1 MHEAPPPTPASPP
14 ASSAVP
20 AEPLSHGL
28 KQRHL
33 TMLGLGGVIGAG
45 LFVGSGAGIAVA
57 GPAIVVSYLI
67 AGALAML
74 VMRMLGEMSA
84 AMPASGSFSV
94 HAERALGRWAGFS
107 VGWLYWFLLV
117 VVLAVEATAAAQ
129 IAHGWVPG
137 IEPWAWVL
145 LFMVV
150 FTAANLTAVKNFGE
164 FEFWFASLKVGAIVV
179 FLVLG
184 VLAVLGLLPDTD
196 PVGMANLTGQGG
208 FLPNGWGGVV
218 SGVLTVVFA
227 FGGLE
232 VVTIAAAETDDPAR
246 AVGRA
251 VRSAVVRILFFY
263 VGSMLV
269 IVTVLPWTAQQAGLS
284 PYVKVLDAI
293 GVPSAGQIM
302 NIVVFVALLS
312 ALNANLYGSSRMV
325 FSLAERGEAPRG
337 LLKVSGGGSREATGA
352 GSRETTG
359 AGSRETTGG
368 GSRETTGGG
377 SRETTGGGSRV
388 TTGGVPR
395 RAVLASVAFGFV
407 SVLLNLLWPDTVF
420 LYMLNSV
427 GAVLLFVW
435 ALIAASQLRLRAR
448 LEQEAPEA
456 LSLRMWCFP
465 YLTWVTLAGLA
476 GVLLLMLTD
485 EAARPQ
491 VLWSAGAT
499 ALVLLVA
506 VGRQW
511 RERRGSAVADR

>member
-1 MHEAPPPTPASPP
+1 MHEAPPTPSPTSPA
-14 ASSAVP
+14 AP

-137 IEPWAWVL
+137 VEPWAWVL

-150 FTAANLTAVKNFGE
+150 FTVANLTAVKNFGE

-184 VLAVLGLLPDTD
+184 GLAVFGLLPDTD
-196 PVGMANLTGQGG
+196 PVGMTNLTGQGG
-208 FLPNGWGGVV
+208 FLPNGWSGVV

-312 ALNANLYGSSRMV
+312 ALNANLYGSSRMI

-337 LLKVSGGGSREATGA
+337 LLKVSRKAGA
-352 GSRETTG
+352 E
-359 AGSRETTGG
+359 
-368 GSRETTGGG
+368 
-377 SRETTGGGSRV
+377 
-388 TTGGVPR
+388 GGVPR

-407 SVLLNLLWPDTVF
+407 SVVLNLLWPDTVF

-448 LEQEAPEA
+448 LEQEAPDA
-456 LSLRMWCFP
+456 LALRMWWFP
-465 YLTWVTLAGLA
+465 YLTWVTLAGLL

-485 EAARPQ
+485 DAARPQ

-506 VGRQW
+506 VGREW
-511 RERRGSAVADR
+511 RERRARRDPSAFTDR

>member
-1 MHEAPPPTPASPP
+1 MHDAPPPTQQ
-14 ASSAVP
+14 
-20 AEPLSHGL
+20 EPLSHGL

-57 GPAIVVSYLI
+57 GPGIVVSYLI

-84 AMPASGSFSV
+84 AIPASGAFSV

-137 IEPWAWVL
+137 VDQWAWVL
-145 LFMVV
+145 AFMVV
-150 FTAANLTAVKNFGE
+150 FTVTNLTAVKNFGE
-164 FEFWFASLKVGAIVV
+164 FEFWFAALKVAAIVS

-184 VLAVLGLLPDTD
+184 LLAVFGLLPDTD
-196 PVGMANLTGQGG
+196 PVGLTDLTGQGG

-269 IVTVLPWTAQQAGLS
+269 IVTALPWTAQRAGLS

-312 ALNANLYGSSRMV
+312 ALNANLYGASRMV
-325 FSLAERGEAPRG
+325 FSLAERGEGPRG
-337 LLKVSGGGSREATGA
+337 LLKVSGSG
-352 GSRETTG
+352 
-359 AGSRETTGG
+359 
-368 GSRETTGGG
+368 
-377 SRETTGGGSRV
+377 
-388 TTGGVPR
+388 GGVPR

-407 SVLLNLLWPDTVF
+407 SVLLNLKWPDSVF
-420 LYMLNSV
+420 LYLLNSV

-435 ALIAASQLRLRAR
+435 GLIAASQLRLRRR
-448 LEQEAPEA
+448 LEREAPEA
-456 LSLRMWCFP
+456 LTLRMWCFP
-465 YLTWVTLAGLA
+465 WLTWVTLAALVA
-476 GVLLLMLTD
+476 VLVLMLTD
-485 EAARPQ
+485 DAARPQ

-499 ALVLLVA
+499 GLVLLVA
-506 VGRQW
+506 GA
-511 RERRGSAVADR
+511 RELRDRRRA

>member
-1 MHEAPPPTPASPP
+1 MHEAPPPAPSPAPAPGPSP
-14 ASSAVP
+14 SALP

-312 ALNANLYGSSRMV
+312 ALNANLYGSSRMI

-337 LLKVSGGGSREATGA
+337 LLKVSGGGSRRTGA
-352 GSRETTG
+352 E
-359 AGSRETTGG
+359 
-368 GSRETTGGG
+368 
-377 SRETTGGGSRV
+377 
-388 TTGGVPR
+388 GGVPR

-465 YLTWVTLAGLA
+465 YLTWVTLAGLF

-499 ALVLLVA
+499 AVVALVA

-511 RERRGSAVADR
+511 RERRGPA

>member
-1 MHEAPPPTPASPP
+1 MHEVPPPTSTSTSTPAP
-14 ASSAVP
+14 APGPSSSAVP

-184 VLAVLGLLPDTD
+184 VLAVLGWLPDTD
-196 PVGMANLTGQGG
+196 PVGMTNLTGQGG

-312 ALNANLYGSSRMV
+312 ALNANLYGSSRMI

-337 LLKVSGGGSREATGA
+337 LLKVSGGGSRE
-352 GSRETTG
+352 S
-359 AGSRETTGG
+359 
-368 GSRETTGGG
+368 
-377 SRETTGGGSRV
+377 
-388 TTGGVPR
+388 TGGVPR

-465 YLTWVTLAGLA
+465 YLTWVTLAGLF

-511 RERRGSAVADR
+511 RERRGSTVADR

>member
-1 MHEAPPPTPASPP
+1 MPEAPPPAAPPP
-14 ASSAVP
+14 APTAAP
-20 AEPLSHGL
+20 PPEPLAHGL

-129 IAHGWVPG
+129 IAHGWVPAV
-137 IEPWAWVL
+137 EPWAWVL

-164 FEFWFASLKVGAIVV
+164 FEFWFAALKVGAIVL

-184 VLAVLGLLPDTD
+184 LLAVLGLLPDTD
-196 PVGMANLTGQGG
+196 PVGTANLTGRGG
-208 FLPNGWGGVV
+208 FLPNGWSGVV

-269 IVTVLPWTAQQAGLS
+269 IVTVLPWTAQRAGLS

-337 LLKVSGGGSREATGA
+337 LLKVSGGGSPGQA
-352 GSRETTG
+352 
-359 AGSRETTGG
+359 
-368 GSRETTGGG
+368 
-377 SRETTGGGSRV
+377 
-388 TTGGVPR
+388 GGVPR

-407 SVLLNLLWPDTVF
+407 SVLLNLVWPDTVF
-420 LYMLNSV
+420 LHMLNSV

-448 LEQEAPEA
+448 LEREAPEA

-465 YLTWVTLAGLA
+465 FLTWLTLAGLL
-476 GVLLLMLTD
+476 GVLVLMLTD
-485 EAARPQ
+485 DAARPQ

-506 VGRQW
+506 VGRGW
-511 RERRGSAVADR
+511 RERGTTA

>member
-1 MHEAPPPTPASPP
+1 MHDAPPTHSPVR
-14 ASSAVP
+14 S
-20 AEPLSHGL
+20 EPLAHGL

-57 GPAIVVSYLI
+57 GPAVVVSYLI

-107 VGWLYWFLLV
+107 VGWLYWFMLV

-129 IAHGWVPG
+129 IAHAWVPAVDQ
-137 IEPWAWVL
+137 WLWVL

-150 FTAANLTAVKNFGE
+150 FTVANLTAVKNFGE
-164 FEFWFASLKVGAIVV
+164 FEFWFAALKVTAIVA

-184 VLAVLGLLPDTD
+184 VLAVLGVLPDTG
-196 PVGMANLTGQGG
+196 PVGLTNLTGQGG
-208 FLPNGWGGVV
+208 FLPNGWDGVV

-284 PYVKVLDAI
+284 PYVKVLDSI

-312 ALNANLYGSSRMV
+312 ALNANLYGSSRMI

-337 LLKVSGGGSREATGA
+337 LLKVSGTRGAEGSASG
-352 GSRETTG
+352 
-359 AGSRETTGG
+359 
-368 GSRETTGGG
+368 
-377 SRETTGGGSRV
+377 
-388 TTGGVPR
+388 GGVPR

-407 SVLLNLLWPDTVF
+407 SVLLNLEWPDTVF

-435 ALIAASQLRLRAR
+435 GLIAASQLRLRRR
-448 LEQEAPEA
+448 LEREAPDA
-456 LSLRMWCFP
+456 LALRMWCFP
-465 YLTWVTLAGLA
+465 CLTWVTLAGLLA
-476 GVLLLMLTD
+476 VLLLMLAD
-485 EAARPQ
+485 DAARPQ
-491 VLWSAGAT
+491 VLWSAAAT

-506 VGRQW
+506 VV
-511 RERRGSAVADR
+511 RERRAKP

>member
-1 MHEAPPPTPASPP
+1 MHEAPPTAPAAPP
-14 ASSAVP
+14 AVS
-20 AEPLSHGL
+20 EPLAPGL

-129 IAHGWVPG
+129 IAHGWVPAV
-137 IEPWAWVL
+137 EPWAWVL

-179 FLVLG
+179 FLGLG
-184 VLAVLGLLPDTD
+184 VLAVLGWLPDTD
-196 PVGMANLTGQGG
+196 PVGMTNLTRQGG

-218 SGVLTVVFA
+218 AGVLTVVFA

-232 VVTIAAAETDDPAR
+232 VVTIAAAETADPAR

-337 LLKVSGGGSREATGA
+337 LLKVSGGSQDQPGTDGASGTG
-352 GSRETTG
+352 
-359 AGSRETTGG
+359 
-368 GSRETTGGG
+368 
-377 SRETTGGGSRV
+377 
-388 TTGGVPR
+388 GGVPR

-448 LEQEAPEA
+448 LEREAPQA
-456 LSLRMWCFP
+456 LELRMWCFP
-465 YLTWVTLAGLA
+465 YLTWLTLAGLL

-485 EAARPQ
+485 DGARPQ

-499 ALVLLVA
+499 ALVVLVA
-506 VGRQW
+506 VARQR
-511 RERRGSAVADR
+511 RERQERERSGPGRSGRERSGFTHR

>member
-1 MHEAPPPTPASPP
+1 MPEVPPSPTPPPVPTAAPPP
-14 ASSAVP
+14 
-20 AEPLSHGL
+20 EPLAHGL

-129 IAHGWVPG
+129 IAHGWVPAV
-137 IEPWAWVL
+137 EPWAWVL

-164 FEFWFASLKVGAIVV
+164 FEFWFAALKVGAIVV

-184 VLAVLGLLPDTD
+184 LLAVLGLLPDTD
-196 PVGMANLTGQGG
+196 PVGTVNLTGRGG
-208 FLPNGWGGVV
+208 FLPNGWSGVV

-312 ALNANLYGSSRMV
+312 ALNANLYGSSRMI

-337 LLKVSGGGSREATGA
+337 LLKVSGGGRAS
-352 GSRETTG
+352 
-359 AGSRETTGG
+359 GG
-368 GSRETTGGG
+368 RSPGRA
-377 SRETTGGGSRV
+377 
-388 TTGGVPR
+388 GGVPR

-420 LYMLNSV
+420 LYLLNSV

-448 LEQEAPEA
+448 LEREAPEA

-465 YLTWVTLAGLA
+465 FLTWLTLAGLL
-476 GVLLLMLTD
+476 GVLVLMLTD
-485 EAARPQ
+485 DAARPQ
-491 VLWSAGAT
+491 VLWSTGAT

-506 VGRQW
+506 VGRGW
-511 RERRGSAVADR
+511 RERGKRA

>member
-1 MHEAPPPTPASPP
+1 MHDAPPPTQQ
-14 ASSAVP
+14 
-20 AEPLSHGL
+20 EPLSHGL

-57 GPAIVVSYLI
+57 GPGIVVSYLI

-84 AMPASGSFSV
+84 AIPASGAFSV

-117 VVLAVEATAAAQ
+117 VVLAVEATAAAR

-137 IEPWAWVL
+137 VDQWAWVL
-145 LFMVV
+145 AFMVV
-150 FTAANLTAVKNFGE
+150 FTVTNLTAVKNFGE
-164 FEFWFASLKVGAIVV
+164 FEFWFAALKVAAIVI

-184 VLAVLGLLPDTD
+184 LLAVFGLLPDTD
-196 PVGMANLTGQGG
+196 PVGLTNLTGQGG

-232 VVTIAAAETDDPAR
+232 VVTIAAAETDNPAR

-251 VRSAVVRILFFY
+251 VRSAVMRILFFY

-312 ALNANLYGSSRMV
+312 ALNANLYGASRMV
-325 FSLAERGEAPRG
+325 FSLAERGEGPRG
-337 LLKVSGGGSREATGA
+337 LLKVSGSGVG
-352 GSRETTG
+352 
-359 AGSRETTGG
+359 
-368 GSRETTGGG
+368 
-377 SRETTGGGSRV
+377 
-388 TTGGVPR
+388 GGVPR

-407 SVLLNLLWPDTVF
+407 SVLLNLKWPDSVF
-420 LYMLNSV
+420 LYLLNSV

-435 ALIAASQLRLRAR
+435 GLIAASQLRLRRR
-448 LEQEAPEA
+448 LEHEAPET
-456 LSLRMWCFP
+456 LTLRMWCFP
-465 YLTWVTLAGLA
+465 WLTWVTLAALVA
-476 GVLLLMLTD
+476 VLVLMLTD
-485 EAARPQ
+485 DVARPQ

-499 ALVLLVA
+499 GLVLLVA
-506 VGRQW
+506 GA
-511 RERRGSAVADR
+511 RELRDRRRA

>member
-1 MHEAPPPTPASPP
+1 MHEVPPPTSTSTSTSTPAP
-14 ASSAVP
+14 APGSSSSAVP

-184 VLAVLGLLPDTD
+184 LLAVFGWLPDTD
-196 PVGMANLTGQGG
+196 PVGMTNLTGQGG

-312 ALNANLYGSSRMV
+312 ALNANLYGSSRMI

-337 LLKVSGGGSREATGA
+337 LLKVSGGGSRE
-352 GSRETTG
+352 S
-359 AGSRETTGG
+359 
-368 GSRETTGGG
+368 
-377 SRETTGGGSRV
+377 
-388 TTGGVPR
+388 TGGVPR

-465 YLTWVTLAGLA
+465 YLTWVTLAGLF

>member
-1 MHEAPPPTPASPP
+1 MHEAPPTPPPTPPPSPAATSP
-14 ASSAVP
+14 AAP

-137 IEPWAWVL
+137 VEPWAWVL

-150 FTAANLTAVKNFGE
+150 FTVANLTAVKNFGE

-184 VLAVLGLLPDTD
+184 GLAVFGLLPDTG

-208 FLPNGWGGVV
+208 FLPNGWSGVV

-312 ALNANLYGSSRMV
+312 ALNANLYGSSRMI

-337 LLKVSGGGSREATGA
+337 LLKVSRKA
-352 GSRETTG
+352 GSE
-359 AGSRETTGG
+359 
-368 GSRETTGGG
+368 
-377 SRETTGGGSRV
+377 
-388 TTGGVPR
+388 GGVPR
-395 RAVLASVAFGFV
+395 RAVLASVVFGFV

-448 LEQEAPEA
+448 LEQEAPDTLA
-456 LSLRMWCFP
+456 LRMWWFP
-465 YLTWVTLAGLA
+465 YLTWVTLAGLL

-485 EAARPQ
+485 DAARPQ

-506 VGRQW
+506 VGREW
-511 RERRGSAVADR
+511 RESRARRNSSALTDR

>member
-1 MHEAPPPTPASPP
+1 MHDAPPPTLQ
-14 ASSAVP
+14 
-20 AEPLSHGL
+20 EPLSHGL

-57 GPAIVVSYLI
+57 GPGIVVSYLI

-84 AMPASGSFSV
+84 AIPASGAFSV
-94 HAERALGRWAGFS
+94 HAERALGRWAGFG

-137 IEPWAWVL
+137 VDQWAWVL
-145 LFMVV
+145 TFMVV
-150 FTAANLTAVKNFGE
+150 FTVTNLTAVKNFGE
-164 FEFWFASLKVGAIVV
+164 FEFWFAALKVAAIVI

-196 PVGMANLTGQGG
+196 PVGLTNLTGQGG

-232 VVTIAAAETDDPAR
+232 VVTIAAAETDNPAR

-312 ALNANLYGSSRMV
+312 ALNANLYGASRMV

-337 LLKVSGGGSREATGA
+337 LLKVSGSVGG
-352 GSRETTG
+352 
-359 AGSRETTGG
+359 
-368 GSRETTGGG
+368 
-377 SRETTGGGSRV
+377 
-388 TTGGVPR
+388 GGVPR

-407 SVLLNLLWPDTVF
+407 SVLLNLKWPDSVF
-420 LYMLNSV
+420 LYLLNSV

-435 ALIAASQLRLRAR
+435 GLIAASQLRLRRR
-448 LEQEAPEA
+448 LEREAPEA
-456 LSLRMWCFP
+456 LTLRMWCFP
-465 YLTWVTLAGLA
+465 WLTWVTLAALVA
-476 GVLLLMLTD
+476 VLVLMMTD
-485 EAARPQ
+485 DVARPQ

-499 ALVLLVA
+499 GLVLLVA
-506 VGRQW
+506 GA
-511 RERRGSAVADR
+511 RELRDRRRD

>member
-1 MHEAPPPTPASPP
+1 MHEAPPPAPSPAPAPGPSP
-14 ASSAVP
+14 SALP

-184 VLAVLGLLPDTD
+184 VLAILGLLPDTD

-312 ALNANLYGSSRMV
+312 ALNANLYGSSRMI

-337 LLKVSGGGSREATGA
+337 LLKVSRRTGA
-352 GSRETTG
+352 E
-359 AGSRETTGG
+359 
-368 GSRETTGGG
+368 
-377 SRETTGGGSRV
+377 
-388 TTGGVPR
+388 GGVPR

-465 YLTWVTLAGLA
+465 YLTWVTLAGLF

-499 ALVLLVA
+499 AVVALVA

-511 RERRGSAVADR
+511 RERRGSA

>member
-1 MHEAPPPTPASPP
+1 MHEAPPTPSGAPTT
-14 ASSAVP
+14 P
-20 AEPLSHGL
+20 AEPLQHGL

-67 AGALAML
+67 AGTLAML

-129 IAHGWVPG
+129 IAHGWVPAV
-137 IEPWAWVL
+137 EPWAWVL

-179 FLVLG
+179 FLGLG
-184 VLAVLGLLPDTD
+184 VLAVLGRLPDTD
-196 PVGMANLTGQGG
+196 PVGMTNLTGQGG

-284 PYVKVLDAI
+284 PYVKVLDSI
-293 GVPSAGQIM
+293 GVPSAAQIM

-337 LLKVSGGGSREATGA
+337 LLKVSGGPRGKA
-352 GSRETTG
+352 
-359 AGSRETTGG
+359 
-368 GSRETTGGG
+368 
-377 SRETTGGGSRV
+377 
-388 TTGGVPR
+388 GGVPR

-448 LEQEAPEA
+448 LEQEAPGA
-456 LSLRMWCFP
+456 LALRMWWFP
-465 YLTWVTLAGLA
+465 YLTWLTLAGLF
-476 GVLLLMLTD
+476 GVLVLMLTD
-485 EAARPQ
+485 DAARPQ

-511 RERRGSAVADR
+511 RERGNPASADR

>member
-1 MHEAPPPTPASPP
+1 MHEAPPTPSGAPTT
-14 ASSAVP
+14 P
-20 AEPLSHGL
+20 AEPLQHGL

-67 AGALAML
+67 AGTLAML

-129 IAHGWVPG
+129 IAHGWVPAV
-137 IEPWAWVL
+137 EPWAWVL

-179 FLVLG
+179 FLGLG
-184 VLAVLGLLPDTD
+184 VLAVLGWLPDTD
-196 PVGMANLTGQGG
+196 PVGMTNLTGQGG

-284 PYVKVLDAI
+284 PYVKVLDSI
-293 GVPSAGQIM
+293 GVPSAAQIM

-337 LLKVSGGGSREATGA
+337 LLKVSGGSQGKA
-352 GSRETTG
+352 
-359 AGSRETTGG
+359 
-368 GSRETTGGG
+368 
-377 SRETTGGGSRV
+377 
-388 TTGGVPR
+388 GGVPR

-435 ALIAASQLRLRAR
+435 ALIAASQLRLHAR
-448 LEQEAPEA
+448 LEQESPGA
-456 LSLRMWCFP
+456 LALRMWWFP
-465 YLTWVTLAGLA
+465 YLTWLTLAGLF
-476 GVLLLMLTD
+476 GVLVLMLTD
-485 EAARPQ
+485 DAARPQ

-511 RERRGSAVADR
+511 RERGNPAPADR

>member
-1 MHEAPPPTPASPP
+1 MHEVPPPTSTSTPAP
-14 ASSAVP
+14 APGPSSSAVP

-184 VLAVLGLLPDTD
+184 LLAVFGWLPDTD
-196 PVGMANLTGQGG
+196 PVGMTNLTGQGG

-312 ALNANLYGSSRMV
+312 ALNANLYGSSRMI

-337 LLKVSGGGSREATGA
+337 LLKVSGGGSRE
-352 GSRETTG
+352 S
-359 AGSRETTGG
+359 
-368 GSRETTGGG
+368 
-377 SRETTGGGSRV
+377 
-388 TTGGVPR
+388 TGGVPR

-465 YLTWVTLAGLA
+465 YLTWVTLAGLF

-511 RERRGSAVADR
+511 RERRSSAVADR

>member
-1 MHEAPPPTPASPP
+1 MHEAPPTPSGAPTT
-14 ASSAVP
+14 P
-20 AEPLSHGL
+20 AEPLQHGL

-67 AGALAML
+67 AGTLAML

-129 IAHGWVPG
+129 IAHGWVPAV
-137 IEPWAWVL
+137 EPWAWVL

-179 FLVLG
+179 FLGLG
-184 VLAVLGLLPDTD
+184 VLAVLGRLPDTD
-196 PVGMANLTGQGG
+196 PAGMTNLTGQGG

-284 PYVKVLDAI
+284 PYVKVLDSI
-293 GVPSAGQIM
+293 GVPSAAQIM

-337 LLKVSGGGSREATGA
+337 LLKVSGGPRGTA
-352 GSRETTG
+352 
-359 AGSRETTGG
+359 
-368 GSRETTGGG
+368 
-377 SRETTGGGSRV
+377 
-388 TTGGVPR
+388 GGVPR

-448 LEQEAPEA
+448 LEQEAPGA
-456 LSLRMWCFP
+456 LALRMWWFP
-465 YLTWVTLAGLA
+465 YLTWLTLAGLF
-476 GVLLLMLTD
+476 GVLVLMLTD
-485 EAARPQ
+485 DAARPQ

-511 RERRGSAVADR
+511 RERGNPAPADR

>member
-1 MHEAPPPTPASPP
+1 MHEAPPTPSGAPTT
-14 ASSAVP
+14 P
-20 AEPLSHGL
+20 AEPLQHGL

-67 AGALAML
+67 AGTLAML

-129 IAHGWVPG
+129 IAHGWVPAV
-137 IEPWAWVL
+137 EPWAWVL

-179 FLVLG
+179 FLGLG
-184 VLAVLGLLPDTD
+184 VLAVLGRLPDTD
-196 PVGMANLTGQGG
+196 PVGMTNLTGQGG
-208 FLPNGWGGVV
+208 FLPNGWSGVV

-284 PYVKVLDAI
+284 PYVKVLDSI
-293 GVPSAGQIM
+293 GVPSAAQIM

-337 LLKVSGGGSREATGA
+337 LLKVSGGSQGKA
-352 GSRETTG
+352 
-359 AGSRETTGG
+359 
-368 GSRETTGGG
+368 
-377 SRETTGGGSRV
+377 
-388 TTGGVPR
+388 GGVPR

-448 LEQEAPEA
+448 LEQEAPGA
-456 LSLRMWCFP
+456 LALRMWWFP
-465 YLTWVTLAGLA
+465 YLTWLTLAGLS
-476 GVLLLMLTD
+476 GVLVLMLTD
-485 EAARPQ
+485 DAARPQ

-511 RERRGSAVADR
+511 RERGNPAPADR

>member
-1 MHEAPPPTPASPP
+1 MHEAPPTPSGAPTT
-14 ASSAVP
+14 P
-20 AEPLSHGL
+20 AEPLQHGL

-67 AGALAML
+67 AGTLAML

-129 IAHGWVPG
+129 IAHGWVPAV
-137 IEPWAWVL
+137 EPWAWVL

-179 FLVLG
+179 FLGLG
-184 VLAVLGLLPDTD
+184 LLAVLGWLPDTD
-196 PVGMANLTGQGG
+196 PVGMTNLTGQGG

-284 PYVKVLDAI
+284 PYVKVLDSI
-293 GVPSAGQIM
+293 GVPSAAQIM

-337 LLKVSGGGSREATGA
+337 LLKVSGGSQGKA
-352 GSRETTG
+352 
-359 AGSRETTGG
+359 
-368 GSRETTGGG
+368 
-377 SRETTGGGSRV
+377 
-388 TTGGVPR
+388 GGVPR

-407 SVLLNLLWPDTVF
+407 SILLNLLWPDTVF

-448 LEQEAPEA
+448 LEQEAPGA
-456 LSLRMWCFP
+456 LALRMWWFP
-465 YLTWVTLAGLA
+465 YLTWLTLAGLFA
-476 GVLLLMLTD
+476 VLVLMLTD
-485 EAARPQ
+485 DAARPQ

-511 RERRGSAVADR
+511 RERGNPAPADR

>member
-1 MHEAPPPTPASPP
+1 
-14 ASSAVP
+14 
-20 AEPLSHGL
+20 SHGL

-57 GPAIVVSYLI
+57 APAIVVSYLI

-137 IEPWAWVL
+137 VEPWAWVL

-150 FTAANLTAVKNFGE
+150 FTVANLTAVKNFGE

-184 VLAVLGLLPDTD
+184 GLAVFGLLPDTD
-196 PVGMANLTGQGG
+196 PVGMTNLTGQGG
-208 FLPNGWGGVV
+208 FLPNGWSGVV

-269 IVTVLPWTAQQAGLS
+269 IVAVLPWTAQQAGLS
-284 PYVKVLDAI
+284 PYVKVLDAV

-312 ALNANLYGSSRMV
+312 ALNANLYGSSRMI

-337 LLKVSGGGSREATGA
+337 LLKVSGGGAQEG
-352 GSRETTG
+352 
-359 AGSRETTGG
+359 
-368 GSRETTGGG
+368 
-377 SRETTGGGSRV
+377 
-388 TTGGVPR
+388 TGGVPR

-407 SVLLNLLWPDTVF
+407 SVVLNLLWPDTVF

-448 LEQEAPEA
+448 LEQEAPDA
-456 LSLRMWCFP
+456 LALRMWWFP
-465 YLTWVTLAGLA
+465 YLTWVTLAGLL

-485 EAARPQ
+485 DAARPQ

-499 ALVLLVA
+499 VLVLLVA
-506 VGRQW
+506 VAREW
-511 RERRGSAVADR
+511 RDRGAPREPSVSTDR

>member
-1 MHEAPPPTPASPP
+1 MHEAPPTPAATSP
-14 ASSAVP
+14 AAP

-137 IEPWAWVL
+137 VEPWAWVL

-150 FTAANLTAVKNFGE
+150 FTVANLTAVKNFGE

-184 VLAVLGLLPDTD
+184 GLAVFGLLPDTD
-196 PVGMANLTGQGG
+196 PVGMTNLTGQGG
-208 FLPNGWGGVV
+208 FLPNGWSGVV

-269 IVTVLPWTAQQAGLS
+269 IVAVLPWTAQQAGLS

-312 ALNANLYGSSRMV
+312 ALNANLYGSSRMI
-325 FSLAERGEAPRG
+325 FSLAERGEAPHG
-337 LLKVSGGGSREATGA
+337 LLKVSGGGAQEG
-352 GSRETTG
+352 
-359 AGSRETTGG
+359 
-368 GSRETTGGG
+368 
-377 SRETTGGGSRV
+377 
-388 TTGGVPR
+388 TGGVPR

-407 SVLLNLLWPDTVF
+407 SVVLNLLWPDTVF

-448 LEQEAPEA
+448 LEQEAPDA
-456 LSLRMWCFP
+456 LALRMWWFP
-465 YLTWVTLAGLA
+465 YLTWVTLAGLL

-485 EAARPQ
+485 DAARPQ

-499 ALVLLVA
+499 VLVLLVA
-506 VGRQW
+506 VAREW
-511 RERRGSAVADR
+511 RDRGAPREPSVSTDR